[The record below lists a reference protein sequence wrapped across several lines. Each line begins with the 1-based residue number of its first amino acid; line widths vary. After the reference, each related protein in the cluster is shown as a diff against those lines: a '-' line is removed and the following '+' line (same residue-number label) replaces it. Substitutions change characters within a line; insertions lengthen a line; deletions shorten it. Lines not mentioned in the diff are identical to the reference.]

1 MHVYDNGISSFIVN
15 NCEANAKMKALV
27 KRKSEKA
34 LWLEDA
40 PVPEIGIN
48 DVLIKINRTAICGT
62 DMHIYN
68 WDSWA
73 QSTIP
78 VPMAVGHEFVG
89 EIVDV
94 GSNVNDFTPGQIVSG
109 EGHVVCGRCRNC
121 LAGRRHLCA
130 QTSGVGVDRS
140 GAFAEYLA
148 LPMSNVWEHRP
159 GIDLDVAAL
168 FDPLGNAV
176 HTALQYDL
184 LGEDVLITGAG
195 PIGAMAATVCRHAGA
210 RHVVITDINPQR
222 LALAQSLGASCGV
235 DVRHENLADV
245 QRKLGLSEGFDVG
258 LEMSGSPAGFN
269 DLLANMCHGGKVAM
283 LGIPSEEMAI
293 DWSQVIFNMLTIKGI
308 YGREMYETW
317 YKMSVLVESGL
328 DISPVIT
335 HRLGFEDFQK
345 GFDAMNAGE
354 ASKVILNWQ

>member
-1 MHVYDNGISSFIVN
+1 
-15 NCEANAKMKALV
+15 MKALV
-27 KRKSEKA
+27 KRNSTKG
-34 LWLEDA
+34 LWLEDV
-40 PVPEIGIN
+40 PEPEIGIN
-48 DVLIKINRTAICGT
+48 DVLIKIDRTAICGT

-73 QSTIP
+73 QATIP
-78 VPMAVGHEFVG
+78 VPMVVGHEFVG

-94 GSNVNDFTPGQIVSG
+94 GANVNDFRPGQIVSG

-121 LAGRRHLCA
+121 MAGRRHLCA
-130 QTSGVGVDRS
+130 QTSGVGVDRP

-184 LGEDVLITGAG
+184 LAEDVLITGAG
-195 PIGAMAATVCRHAGA
+195 PIGAMAAAVCKYAGA
-210 RHVVITDINPQR
+210 KNVVITDINPER
-222 LALAQSLGASCGV
+222 LALARQLGATRTV
-235 DVRHENLADV
+235 DVRTEKLADV
-245 QRKLGLSEGFDVG
+245 QRELGMSEGFDVG
-258 LEMSGSPAGFN
+258 LEMSGNPSGFR

-283 LGIPSEEMAI
+283 LGIPGEEMAI
-293 DWSQVIFNMLTIKGI
+293 DWSQVIFNMLTLKGI

-317 YKMSVLVESGL
+317 YKMSSMIESGL
-328 DISPVIT
+328 DISAVIT
-335 HRLGFEDFQK
+335 HRLGFEDFQQ

-354 ASKVILNWQ
+354 ASKVILNWK